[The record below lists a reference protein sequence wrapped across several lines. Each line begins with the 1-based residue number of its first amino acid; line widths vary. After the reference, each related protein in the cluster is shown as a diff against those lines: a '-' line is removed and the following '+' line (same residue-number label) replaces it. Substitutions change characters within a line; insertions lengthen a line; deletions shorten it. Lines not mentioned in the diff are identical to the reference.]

1 MLQYL
6 QNTYDSN
13 GIYIHWHSACMPFLA
28 LMYMVAALM
37 AVFRVLQG
45 ESTLHSSTPQEN
57 SAYTAVA
64 ASSSEDSD
72 AVPPRPSSHGH
83 SAEGMHS
90 QSKWKSLTGL
100 LC

>member
-1 MLQYL
+1 
-6 QNTYDSN
+6 
-13 GIYIHWHSACMPFLA
+13 
-28 LMYMVAALM
+28 MVHYWVI
-37 AVFRVLQG
+37 VFCILQG
-45 ESTLHSSTPQEN
+45 ESTLHSSPQEN

-72 AVPPRPSSHGH
+72 AIPACPSSHGLY

-90 QSKWKSLTGL
+90 CSVQKPLTGL